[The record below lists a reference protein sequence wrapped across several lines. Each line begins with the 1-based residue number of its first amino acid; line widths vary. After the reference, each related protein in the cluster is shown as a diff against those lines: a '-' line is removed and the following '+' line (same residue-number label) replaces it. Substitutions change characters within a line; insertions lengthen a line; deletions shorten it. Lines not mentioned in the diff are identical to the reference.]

1 MKKKWFTLLAT
12 LTMVAALG
20 TSVSAAPVVDQS
32 TDAVSA
38 VSSASPSD
46 VLTKDQATSESAVD
60 QSEQEA
66 QKVVKKY
73 LTAMHEKNF
82 SDAVSLVKDSRYL
95 SEEKQIQKYEEYS
108 NKTDFDKIEV
118 VGAQKESDSSV
129 AVTIKEDGEK
139 QNLKVLKDG
148 EEWKLVLGD
157 GNPATV
163 KALNPS
169 EISTNA
175 AVDYYRLSGVQ
186 YGTVLIGGDAFSVGA
201 SHSATIKGWQDTGI
215 EGVEAKNK
223 YEIVEDV
230 WNGWKDW
237 SVPEKIYGNS
247 SENNSKTWYSRT
259 FDGIPPGSGYHIRI
273 TGLTQPQGY
282 GASGAGNVYVN

>member
-20 TSVSAAPVVDQS
+20 TSVSAAPVVPSADS
-32 TDAVSA
+32 VTA

-46 VLTKDQATSESAVD
+46 APAKDQATSAAAVD
-60 QSEQEA
+60 QSEQDA
-66 QKVVKKY
+66 QKVVTKY

-108 NKTDFDKIEV
+108 NRTDFDKIEV
-118 VGAQKESDSSV
+118 VGAQKESNSSV

-139 QNLKVLKDG
+139 KDLKVIKDG

-157 GNPATV
+157 SNPATV

-169 EISTNA
+169 EFSTNA

-186 YGTVLIGGDAFSVGA
+186 YGTVLIGGDAFSVGS
-201 SHSATIKGWQDTGI
+201 SHSATIKGWQDTGYSD
-215 EGVEAKNK
+215 VKAVNR
-223 YEIVEDV
+223 YEIVQDV
-230 WNGWKDW
+230 WNGWKEW
-237 SVPEKIYGNS
+237 SVPQKVSGNS
-247 SENNSKTWYSRT
+247 AENDSSSWYSKS
-259 FDGIPPGSGYHIRI
+259 FDGIPAGSGYHIRI
-273 TGLTQPQGY
+273 TGLTTPDGY
-282 GASGAGNVYVN
+282 DSSGAGNVYVN

>member
-1 MKKKWFTLLAT
+1 M
-12 LTMVAALG
+12 
-20 TSVSAAPVVDQS
+20 
-32 TDAVSA
+32 
-38 VSSASPSD
+38 
-46 VLTKDQATSESAVD
+46 
-60 QSEQEA
+60 
-66 QKVVKKY
+66 
-73 LTAMHEKNF
+73 
-82 SDAVSLVKDSRYL
+82 
-95 SEEKQIQKYEEYS
+95 
-108 NKTDFDKIEV
+108 
-118 VGAQKESDSSV
+118 
-129 AVTIKEDGEK
+129 
-139 QNLKVLKDG
+139 KVLKDG

-186 YGTVLIGGDAFSVGA
+186 YGTVRFIPFCDNQ
-201 SHSATIKGWQDTGI
+201 GWQDTGI
-215 EGVEAKNK
+215 NGVEAKNK

>member
-20 TSVSAAPVVDQS
+20 TSVSAAPVVPSADTS
-32 TDAVSA
+32 VSVSA
-38 VSSASPSD
+38 SEA
-46 VLTKDQATSESAVD
+46 LTKDQATSETAVD

-66 QKVVKKY
+66 QKVVTKY

-108 NKTDFDKIEV
+108 NRTDFDKIEV
-118 VGAQKESDSSV
+118 VGAQKESNSSV
-129 AVTIKEDGEK
+129 AVTVKEDGEK
-139 QNLKVLKDG
+139 QNLKVIKDG

-186 YGTVLIGGDAFSVGA
+186 YGTVLIGGDAFSVGS

-215 EGVEAKNK
+215 SDVKAVNR
-223 YEIVEDV
+223 YEIVQDV
-230 WNGWKDW
+230 WNGWKEW
-237 SVPEKIYGNS
+237 SVPQKVSGNS
-247 SENNSKTWYSRT
+247 SEKDSSTWYSRS
-259 FDGIPPGSGYHIRI
+259 FDGIPAGSGYHIRI
-273 TGLTQPQGY
+273 TGLTTPDGY

>member
-20 TSVSAAPVVDQS
+20 TSVSAAPVVPSADTS
-32 TDAVSA
+32 VSVSA
-38 VSSASPSD
+38 SEA
-46 VLTKDQATSESAVD
+46 LTKDQATSEAAVD

-66 QKVVKKY
+66 QKVVTKY

-108 NKTDFDKIEV
+108 NRTDFDKIEV
-118 VGAQKESDSSV
+118 VGAQKESNSSV
-129 AVTIKEDGEK
+129 AVAIKEDGEK
-139 QNLKVLKDG
+139 QNLKVIKDG

-186 YGTVLIGGDAFSVGA
+186 YGTVLIGGDAFSVGS

-215 EGVEAKNK
+215 SDVKAVNR
-223 YEIVEDV
+223 YEIVQDV
-230 WNGWKDW
+230 WNGWKEW
-237 SVPEKIYGNS
+237 SVPQKVSGNS
-247 SENNSKTWYSRT
+247 SEKDSSSWYSKS
-259 FDGIPPGSGYHIRI
+259 FDGIPTGSGYHIRI
-273 TGLTQPQGY
+273 TGLTTPDGY